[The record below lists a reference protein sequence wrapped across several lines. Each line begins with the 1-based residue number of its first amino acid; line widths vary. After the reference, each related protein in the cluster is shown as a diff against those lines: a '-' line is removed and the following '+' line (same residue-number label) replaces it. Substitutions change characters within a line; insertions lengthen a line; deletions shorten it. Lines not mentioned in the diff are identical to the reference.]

1 MVQTVFTLE
10 QLHQQQQQQKH
21 LKQLQGPQKFEHIS
35 STGSFTMKNNK
46 HVFAG
51 VWSVRCPL
59 SSFLVP
65 STLSLLWLTSCLFT
79 RVTARLLLFW
89 PTSFVYTGDCTIVV
103 VLTDKL
109 FVYTGDCTIVV
120 VLTDKLCLYRWLHD
134 CCCFDRQAL
143 FIWVTARLLLFL
155 FWPTSCLFIW
165 VTARLLLLLL
175 LFYHNDVDVMIHCCR
190 CI

>member
-89 PTSFVYTGDCTIVV
+89 PTSFVYMGDCTIVV
-103 VLTDKL
+103 VFVLTDKL
-109 FVYTGDCTIVV
+109 FVYMGDCTIIVVVVV
-120 VLTDKLCLYRWLHD
+120 VLSQWRGRHDSLLPLHLNYKSMTVKK
-134 CCCFDRQAL
+134 F
-143 FIWVTARLLLFL
+143 
-155 FWPTSCLFIW
+155 
-165 VTARLLLLLL
+165 
-175 LFYHNDVDVMIHCCR
+175 H
-190 CI
+190 